1 MKKVNAFKTVNK
13 PGGEVVYL
21 KDVGTKAEP
30 CWVPCA
36 KGDKGAVAFVQK

>member
-1 MKKVNAFKTVNK
+1 MKQTKPLKTVNK

-21 KDVGTKAEP
+21 KDVGTKKDP

-36 KGDKGAVAFVQK
+36 KGDKGAVAFVQQ